1 MCSLRAPM
9 ADEHEHEIQH
19 MIDPSVPD
27 LSPLETLR
35 HSAAHIMAAAIKKR
49 GGKLDSEPKDQPW
62 GSRDFSLTDP
72 DGFKLTIAAEPKK

>member
-1 MCSLRAPM
+1 M

-35 HSAAHIMAAAIKKR
+35 HSAAHIMAAAIKKLWPDAR
-49 GGKLDSEPKDQPW
+49 LAFGPQPV
-62 GSRDFSLTDP
+62 D
-72 DGFKLTIAAEPKK
+72 AALVHAGLVELFHPTPI